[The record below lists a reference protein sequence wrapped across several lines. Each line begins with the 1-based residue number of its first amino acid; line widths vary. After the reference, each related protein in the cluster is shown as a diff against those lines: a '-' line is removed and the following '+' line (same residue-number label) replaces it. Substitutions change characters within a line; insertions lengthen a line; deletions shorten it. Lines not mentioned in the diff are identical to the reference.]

1 MHPQTRLNLLMAMR
15 GEAYTYARY
24 LLFADQARA
33 CGRPDLAA
41 VYEEAARAKRLEHFV
56 ALAALVGLPG
66 DEVANLRLAIDAES
80 FDVTAVYP
88 ALAAA
93 ALRYGDESA
102 AALFTAIARDS
113 RSHLAVF
120 QAAVDTMALPAR

>member
-33 CGRPDLAA
+33 DGRPDLAE
-41 VYEEAARAKRLEHFV
+41 VYEEAARAKRLEHFA

-88 ALAAA
+88 SLAAA
-93 ALRYGDESA
+93 AIGVGDEAA

-113 RSHLAVF
+113 RQHLAAF
-120 QAAVDTMALPAR
+120 HAAVEAMSLPAR